1 LLVGLGQDAAPA
13 TGWSETDTV
22 VAVLAAVS
30 LGGLALLVLS
40 SGASGSM
47 PNGGASP
54 TARVE
59 SNRVKFERT
68 DGSILS
74 LPASYGTFHD
84 PTGKTLPR
92 CSVFFGPWKRTSRRV
107 DASLDHRRYFGGT
120 HDMKIAEVDIPKGG
134 WHPVAKVK
142 QIFYVRRGTRAPG
155 AFHHPFKKSLTLSQS
170 GSFYKLGLGGS
181 CLVDWRGY
189 VYP

>member
-1 LLVGLGQDAAPA
+1 LLVGLGQDATPA
-13 TGWSETDTV
+13 TGWSESDTV

-40 SGASGSM
+40 SGASGT
-47 PNGGASP
+47 NSP

-68 DGSILS
+68 DGSTLS

-120 HDMKIAEVDIPKGG
+120 HDMRIADVDIPKGG
-134 WHPVAKVK
+134 WRPIANVK
-142 QIFYVRRGTRAPG
+142 QIYYVRRGTRAPG